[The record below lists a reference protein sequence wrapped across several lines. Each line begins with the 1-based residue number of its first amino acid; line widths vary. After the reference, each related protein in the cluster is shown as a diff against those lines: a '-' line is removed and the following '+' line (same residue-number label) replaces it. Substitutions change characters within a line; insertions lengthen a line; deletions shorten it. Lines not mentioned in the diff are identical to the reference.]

1 MYYDALVIGAGPSGS
16 RVAWRLAEANL
27 KVALVEE
34 DSIVGEPCQCA
45 GLVTPRTIDYLGYD
59 IPILGEMN
67 GARLWGPQN
76 SFLEFQA
83 NETKALVINRPDLD
97 RSIADKAV
105 SAGAVLMTNTQY
117 LGFSRIDS
125 HLKVTLQSE
134 NKTIELETELIIGSD
149 GPASRVARDAE
160 LQTSREVLAA
170 FGGDVEG
177 LTTKENH
184 VELFVGSE
192 VAPRFFAWIIPTGES
207 TGRLGLATSLPSRP
221 KKYFWDLFKKGAP
234 SALLE
239 NAKIVNRIS
248 GLIPFGLRNPAYSD
262 NVILTG
268 DAAGMA
274 KPTSGGGIYSGLV
287 SADAAADTAILA
299 FQKGNLS
306 ASTLKRYQFLIESD
320 FAKEL
325 KLGSYLRRAFV
336 ELSDSQLAEI
346 INSLNDPKIKKTIQ
360 EYGDLD
366 YASAVAFAV
375 LKVKPQMIKFAPLL
389 LKPFV

>member
-1 MYYDALVIGAGPSGS
+1 
-16 RVAWRLAEANL
+16 
-27 KVALVEE
+27 
-34 DSIVGEPCQCA
+34 
-45 GLVTPRTIDYLGYD
+45 
-59 IPILGEMN
+59 
-67 GARLWGPQN
+67 
-76 SFLEFQA
+76 
-83 NETKALVINRPDLD
+83 
-97 RSIADKAV
+97 
-105 SAGAVLMTNTQY
+105 MTNTQY
-117 LGFSRIDS
+117 LGFSRVDN

-134 NKTIELETELIIGSD
+134 NKSLEVETELIIGSD

-170 FGGDVEG
+170 FGGDIEG
-177 LTTKENH
+177 LETKKNH

-221 KKYFWDLFKKGAP
+221 KKYFWNLFKKGAP
-234 SALLE
+234 SALLG

-248 GLIPFGLRNPAYSD
+248 GLIPFGLRNPSYAD

-287 SADAAADTAILA
+287 SADAAADTAISA
-299 FQKGNLS
+299 FQKGDLS

-336 ELSDSQLAEI
+336 DLSDTQLAEI
-346 INSLNDPKIKKTIQ
+346 INSLNDPDIKKTIQ

-389 LKPFV
+389 LKPFI